1 MITSAEIQLI
11 RNADPGAK
19 LPGIDTPTG
28 NLLPASSLTSYTQVA
43 NAPFYYVASENTV
56 FVTQNNAVLS
66 GINFGT
72 ASVNIDANNVTIKD
86 CTLTGTTGY
95 WGIYQ
100 PTNYSGATIEN
111 CTFQGSG
118 APTETNFWIMAQQ
131 NITIEDNS
139 FLDSPTDAIDFQGG
153 TVTGN
158 YFSGAGFAPGA
169 HADAISMAVSTCP
182 TLISD
187 NLIDGTYTADAPAN
201 ANSDIRLSTAAGNIS
216 NVTISGNFLLGAGE
230 TVEVGTAGEG
240 SFSNISI
247 TNNYLG
253 FWKFGEFYGGSQN
266 YATIADNTVIGY
278 ANPIYST
285 QALAA
290 YVKAGVLP
298 SNVIAATTAGQTL
311 TSMASE
317 PTTLLGNNLATWLV
331 GSTTE
336 TNFVGGDRAVH
347 LIGGAGANIF
357 TFLSISDT
365 MSGAMEYIADFDPAK
380 DVIDLSRIDAN
391 LTTAGL
397 QHFTFIGTAAFSG
410 AGAQVRYELD
420 PALDET
426 LVEADL
432 AGDVGTLN
440 PDFEVVI
447 QGLVPLTAANFALTP
462 AKSATDLANGAAL
475 TETKVKTPAGA
486 PAEYA
491 YANVQGE
498 SYSSYESF
506 LVGVNGFNLV
516 GADDLNLSSTTD
528 ELCLYDPGLT
538 VTRGGGTETLQV
550 GTGAADPLKYNS
562 TQKIEATV
570 CGSENFVFGTG
581 FGTET
586 VYGFEASGTTPDTI
600 QLSAASFSYLKAG
613 MTQAQDLAAV
623 LAKSTENATGLRIA
637 DSHGDVLTLAGLS
650 SATIAADPGAIKFV

>member
-28 NLLPASSLTSYTQVA
+28 NLLPASSLISYTQVA

-56 FVTQNNAVLS
+56 FVTQNGAVLS

-86 CTLTGTTGY
+86 CTLTGTTGF

-100 PTNYSGATIEN
+100 TANYSGATIEN

-118 APTETNFWIMAQQ
+118 APTEHNDWISSIQ

-139 FLDSPTDAIDFQGG
+139 FLTSPTDAIDFEGG

-158 YFSGAGFAPGA
+158 YFGSAGYMPGA

-182 TLISD
+182 TIISD
-187 NLIDGTYTADAPAN
+187 NFIDGTYTADAPAN
-201 ANSDIRLSTAAGNIS
+201 ANSDIRLSDQFGNLS
-216 NVTISGNFLLGAGE
+216 NVTVTGNFLLGAGE
-230 TVEVGTAGEG
+230 TVEVGPDSDDTI
-240 SFSNISI
+240 SNISI

-253 FWKFGEFYGGSQN
+253 FWKFNDFYGDSQD
-266 YATIADNTVIGY
+266 YATIADNTVVGY
-278 ANPIYST
+278 PNPIYST

-290 YVKAGVLP
+290 YVKAGLP
-298 SNVIAATTAGQTL
+298 SNTIAATTAGQTL

-317 PTTLLGNNLATWLV
+317 PTTLLGNNLAKVLV
-331 GSTTE
+331 GSTNE
-336 TNFVGGDRAVH
+336 TNFVGGDSATH
-347 LIGGAGANIF
+347 LLGGPGANIF
-357 TFLSISDT
+357 TFLSISDA
-365 MSGAMEYIADFDPAK
+365 MSGGMEYIANFDPAK

-391 LTTAGL
+391 ITTAGL

-410 AGAQVRYELD
+410 AGAQVRYQLD

-432 AGDVGTLN
+432 AGDVGTLY

-462 AKSATDLANGAAL
+462 AKSATDLADGAAL

-506 LVGVNGFNLV
+506 LANGFTLV

-528 ELCLYDPGLT
+528 ELCLYAPGLT
-538 VTRGGGTETLQV
+538 VTRGGGAETLQV
-550 GTGAADPLKYNS
+550 GTGAAHPLTYDP
-562 TQKIEATV
+562 TQTIEATV

-581 FGTET
+581 FGKET
-586 VYGFEASGTTPDTI
+586 IKGFEASGTTPDTI
-600 QLSAASFSYLKAG
+600 ELSASSFSYLKAG
-613 MTQAQDLAAV
+613 MTQAQELAAV